1 MSAADGNALLSDV
14 IGESAD
20 RLSAVV
26 PASPSVAG
34 IVAAGG
40 AIMEEAG
47 RYVFPLLL
55 SKTCH
60 EVMLTGACFVFCVFV
75 SVQGWGRVDAADEL
89 AGEGYG

>member
-47 RYVFPLLL
+47 RYVSPLLL
-55 SKTCH
+55 SNTCH
-60 EVMLTGACFVFCVFV
+60 EVMLTGACVVFCV
-75 SVQGWGRVDAADEL
+75 W
-89 AGEGYG
+89 AGLGARGCS

>member
-1 MSAADGNALLSDV
+1 MRAGGGMSAADGNALLSDV

-40 AIMEEAG
+40 VIMEEAG
-47 RYVFPLLL
+47 RSDL
-55 SKTCH
+55 
-60 EVMLTGACFVFCVFV
+60 
-75 SVQGWGRVDAADEL
+75 
-89 AGEGYG
+89 

>member
-55 SKTCH
+55 SNTCH
-60 EVMLTGACFVFCVFV
+60 EMMLTGGRVLCFVFCVWIGLGARGC
-75 SVQGWGRVDAADEL
+75 S
-89 AGEGYG
+89 

>member
-47 RYVFPLLL
+47 RYSPLLL
-55 SKTCH
+55 SNTCH
-60 EVMLTGACFVFCVFV
+60 EMMLTGACFVFCVFV
-75 SVQGWGRVDAADEL
+75 SGQGWGRVDAADEL

>member
-47 RYVFPLLL
+47 RSDGPLTPLEKL
-55 SKTCH
+55 SR
-60 EVMLTGACFVFCVFV
+60 GDADGGVFCVC
-75 SVQGWGRVDAADEL
+75 
-89 AGEGYG
+89 AGLGARGCS

>member
-47 RYVFPLLL
+47 RYVSPLL
-55 SKTCH
+55 SNTCH
-60 EVMLTGACFVFCVFV
+60 EMMLTGGRVLCFVFCVC
-75 SVQGWGRVDAADEL
+75 
-89 AGEGYG
+89 AGLGARGCS